1 MPCLEISTNIP
12 KEKVTSDIILSL
24 SKEIAACLGK
34 PEQYV
39 AVRILPDQ
47 LMSFGGTL
55 EPCGTAQLLSIGK
68 LGVAENKDVHHICG
82 CSFFQYWLQRNNIP
96 SDLGALICLMV
107 SLKIL

>member
-1 MPCLEISTNIP
+1 MPCFELSTNVP
-12 KEKVTSDIILSL
+12 REKVTSDFILSL

-55 EPCGTAQLLSIGK
+55 EPCGTGQLLSIGK
-68 LGVAENKDVHHICG
+68 LGVEENKVISAKIFAEVEKTLGIPND
-82 CSFFQYWLQRNNIP
+82 SYWMQWNKLP
-96 SDLGALICLMV
+96 
-107 SLKIL
+107 